1 MTSLAFMFVDV
12 PAPPWTGSTT
22 NCSVSRPEPI
32 SSQALMIAPAMSGVS
47 RPRSR
52 LACAAAC
59 LTAAS
64 DAIRSGNWAMA
75 DPVIAKFSTART
87 VCTP

>member
-22 NCSVSRPEPI
+22 NCSCSRPARI
-32 SSQALMIAPAMSGVS
+32 SSHAPMIAPAMSGGS

-64 DAIRSGNWAMA
+64 AAIRSGNRAMVE
-75 DPVIAKFSTART
+75 PVIAKFSTART